1 MLGNSNILR
10 RAKLTIVIAIMEE
23 MERAQKILDTEE
35 LERVRAILDESPK

>member
-23 MERAQKILDTEE
+23 MERAQKILDKEE